1 MTLLRDEINTSDI
14 DKINIEIEACQKMIS
29 FYEEYLRDI
38 EYAYAQ
44 QRLDKLYSQVAEYL
58 IAREVA
64 VERSK
69 TTI

>member
-1 MTLLRDEINTSDI
+1 MQLLRDEINTSDI

-38 EYAYAQ
+38 EYPYAQ
-44 QRLDKLYSQVAEYL
+44 QRLEKLYSQVAEYL
-58 IAREVA
+58 IAREIA